1 MFLLT
6 HFRSKYDHSRIQKQ
20 KLEESRDEKNRNSPF
35 EMEIRIDHGIRMILN
50 PIYTLK
56 IRISLKGDVKLFVL

>member
-1 MFLLT
+1 
-6 HFRSKYDHSRIQKQ
+6 
-20 KLEESRDEKNRNSPF
+20 
-35 EMEIRIDHGIRMILN
+35 MEIRIDHGIRMILN